1 MSNCRGGI
9 GPSAVSQLSSSE
21 LLSITRDASAFFGH
35 RSNPTRFKSA
45 SEAQAYRKMLTIGA
59 GVNGPR
65 PVAAAVIASVQAALP
80 CRLGRS
86 LIHRNPVIIQTQYVQ
101 IQSQTQVE
109 NSTAASDVQRRLP
122 VPVQAHMQ
130 EDEEDIEE
138 PEPFVEDVS
147 IELTPVPAVP
157 EEVAREARLDAAWE
171 LHTYAAPAPKAT
183 SAPSFGGYVGYGDIA
198 VGLSGPTVARSFSQ
212 VNPMRASGPTA

>member
-65 PVAAAVIASVQAALP
+65 PVASAVIESVQAALP
-80 CRLGRS
+80 CRLRRS
-86 LIHRNPVIIQTQYVQ
+86 LLHRNPVIIQTQYVQ
-101 IQSQTQVE
+101 IQSQAE
-109 NSTAASDVQRRLP
+109 NSTAASDVHRQLP
-122 VPVQAHMQ
+122 ELLIQAQLQ
-130 EDEEDIEE
+130 EEEDIEE

-147 IELTPVPAVP
+147 IEITPLPAVP

-183 SAPSFGGYVGYGDIA
+183 SAPSFGGSVGSGDIA
-198 VGLSGPTVARSFSQ
+198 VGLSGPSTAKSFSQ
-212 VNPMRASGPTA
+212 VNPMRR

>member
-86 LIHRNPVIIQTQYVQ
+86 LMMH
-101 IQSQTQVE
+101 
-109 NSTAASDVQRRLP
+109 RRLP

-183 SAPSFGGYVGYGDIA
+183 SAPSFGGSVGSGDIA